1 MKKDRFTQKMFYRFL
16 IPSLVSSVAL
26 AFGNVVDAVVV
37 GTSIGEAGLAAI
49 SLMLPIYM
57 VFNVFDIGISMGGCI
72 EYARLLGEGKAKAAK
87 EHFNRMLQAAL
98 AVSILIAVLGNLFL
112 PHILYVLGATQNDTA
127 LYEMCWTY
135 ARILVTSAPLFFIN
149 FLLYYFIRNDDNQ
162 KLASIGFII
171 GNLLDFALN
180 YVLVIVLHYG
190 VEGAA
195 WATVIGQAAS
205 ILIYLPHLFMKHN
218 ILGLQPIRPDIREVF
233 KSFRTGFATSNQYIF
248 QFLFILTANNIL
260 MRIGGEGGVAIFGV
274 VLNISYIALCLYDA
288 TGATLQPLI
297 STFTGEKNK
306 TAVKSTLKLSF
317 AWGMGLSAALIFVI
331 FIFAENIC
339 GFFGL
344 RADVALGVYAVRLFC
359 IGALFAGVS
368 IIASA
373 YYQSEGRA
381 KWSFSIG
388 LLRNCIVLLPLTA
401 VFGFMGEQNFWWIFP
416 VTEAACLAVWILWR
430 QMSRSRNKEEAL
442 DRARIYSRMIEN
454 KNEDIKTLLAE
465 VEAFCEKWDADAR
478 QSYYVLMTVEEI
490 CNAIIINAFGGS
502 GGEYIQLTLIAGEDG
517 MFDLH
522 VRDNATL
529 FNPFDMITK
538 KVDIDDSERNLDSLG
553 MLMIKNKSKDFFY
566 RRYQG
571 FNTLTVKV

>member
-16 IPSLVSSVAL
+16 VPSIVSSAAL
-26 AFGNVVDAVVV
+26 ALGNIVDAVVV
-37 GTSIGEAGLAAI
+37 GSRMGEAGLAAI
-49 SLMLPIYM
+49 SLMLPVYM
-57 VFNVFDIGISMGGCI
+57 VFNVFDIGISVGGCI
-72 EYARLLGEGKAKAAK
+72 EYAKLLGEGRAKAAK

-98 AVSILIAVLGNLFL
+98 AVSILFAVLGNLFL
-112 PHILYVLGATQNDTA
+112 PQILYVLGATDADTA
-127 LYEMCWTY
+127 LYAMSQAY

-171 GNLLDFALN
+171 GNVLDITLN
-180 YVLVIVLHYG
+180 YVFVILFNFG
-190 VEGAA
+190 VEGAV
-195 WATVIGQAAS
+195 WSTVIGQAAS
-205 ILIYLPHLFMKHN
+205 ILIYIPHLFMKHN
-218 ILGLQPIRPDIREVF
+218 ILGLQLIRPRFEEIF
-233 KSFRTGFATSNQYIF
+233 KSFRTGFATSNQYFF
-248 QFLFILTANNIL
+248 QFLFILAANNIL
-260 MRIGGEGGVAIFGV
+260 MRISGEGGVAIFDV
-274 VLNISYIALCLYDA
+274 VLNISYIAFCLYDA
-288 TGATLQPLI
+288 TGATMQPLI

-306 TAVKSTLKLSF
+306 AAVRTTRRLSF
-317 AWGMGLSAALIFVI
+317 TWGMGLSAALILAI

-344 RADVALGVYAVRLFC
+344 RQDVPLGVYAVRLFS

-373 YYQSEGRA
+373 YFQSGGLA
-381 KWSFSIG
+381 KQSFGIG
-388 LLRNCIVLLPLTA
+388 LLRNCIVLLPLA
-401 VFGFMGEQNFWWIFP
+401 ILLGLFGPQYFWWVFP
-416 VTEAACLAVWILWR
+416 ITEGVSLALWVLFR
-430 QMSRSRNKEEAL
+430 RLGRNKNTVNDME
-442 DRARIYSRMIEN
+442 RSRIYSRMIEN

-465 VEAFCEKWDADAR
+465 VESFCERWDADAK

-490 CNAIIINAFGGS
+490 CNAIIINAFGGN
-502 GGEYIQLTLIAGEDG
+502 GGEYIQLTLIANGDG
-517 MFDLH
+517 MFELH

-538 KVDIDDSERNLDSLG
+538 KVDINDSEQELDSLG
-553 MLMIKNKSKDFFY
+553 MLMIKNKSKNFFY